1 VKQVLILDSQLLNN
15 FQDCEAKFYY
25 NFVRNI
31 RPPVKPEALDKGDLV
46 HYILKFHYRLIKH
59 NQMNCNHG
67 TIKQIPYSKI
77 IEICIAKA
85 EKYLLSLDLEVD
97 QANEVVKTY
106 GQYAEYYKNCNWSIL
121 EVEKPFAKVLYDS
134 DDLKIIYVGII
145 DLLTSIAIV
154 DTKSSSRRG
163 EPSALS
169 NQFMGYAWAFN
180 VFNVV
185 INKVGFQKTLK
196 PEEKFER
203 YTKSYPKAII
213 DEWQANAI
221 TIGLKVLNF
230 LQDVTKMTRNFT
242 SCDKYAGCVFQ
253 QICQTVPDAR
263 EFVIE
268 RNYQLVSE
276 WKPTKGLEI

>member
-1 VKQVLILDSQLLNN
+1 MKQVLMLDSQLLNN

-31 RPPVKPEALDKGDLV
+31 RPPIKPEALDKGDLI

-59 NQMNCNHG
+59 NQSNCNNG
-67 TIKQIPYSKI
+67 TIKQVPYSKI
-77 IEICIAKA
+77 VQICTDKA
-85 EKYLLSLDLEVD
+85 EKYLLSLDLDVD
-97 QANEVVKTY
+97 LANEVVRAY
-106 GQYAEYYKNCNWSIL
+106 SQYAEYYQNCNWTIL
-121 EVEKPFAKVLYDS
+121 EVEKPFAKILYDS
-134 DDLKIIYVGII
+134 DDLKIVYTGII
-145 DLLTSIAIV
+145 DLLTTIAIV

-213 DEWQANAI
+213 DEWVENTI
-221 TIGLKVLNF
+221 TIGKEIFNL
-230 LQDVTKMTRNFT
+230 LQDVTKMKRNFT

-253 QICQTVPDAR
+253 QICQTVPEAR

-268 RNYQLVSE
+268 RNYQLVEE
-276 WKPTKGLEI
+276 WKPVRGLEI